1 MSIDYSDEPG
11 WPAEP
16 TRVYATK
23 RCTHRQAMFQTERD
37 KKARAKAAA
46 RLGPRRAE
54 LLEKQRLTMRRI
66 RFQRRLA
73 KLLEAS

>member
-1 MSIDYSDEPG
+1 MSIDYSDEVG

-37 KKARAKAAA
+37 KKARAT
-46 RLGPRRAE
+46 GQGGE
-54 LLEKQRLTMRRI
+54 VI
-66 RFQRRLA
+66 CYV
-73 KLLEAS
+73 S